1 MNKPTIF
8 LLLIL
13 TLFSCQKN
21 IERIDIANELRGN
34 TFDMTSKSDK
44 DTLTIELKDST
55 YSVFEYS
62 DRNLPWRTTNFDNT
76 QILVLELRTMAIKQ
90 LDENTFNGLLIGVE
104 DYEITLKKRNPKWN
118 KDLLIGKWVEKE
130 SADYYSNNSIPKP
143 PPLPPPPDF
152 TEADFQAQPIYK
164 ISEDS
169 ISLKTNYFTFNS
181 EIDIN
186 SSNEYLTMK
195 LYTNLINIDI
205 MWQIKE
211 LTENYMIIDKSV
223 IEKEGSMISTTKT
236 IENIE
241 LIKKR

>member
-1 MNKPTIF
+1 MNKPTLI

-44 DTLTIELKDST
+44 DTLTIEFKDST

-62 DRNLPWRTTNFDNT
+62 DRNLPWRITNFDNT
-76 QILVLELRTMAIKQ
+76 QILVLELRTMAIKK
-90 LDENTFNGLLIGVE
+90 LDKNTFNGLLIGVE
-104 DYEITLKKRNPKWN
+104 DYEITLKKRKPKWN
-118 KDLLIGKWVEKE
+118 KDFLIGKWVEKE
-130 SADYYSNNSIPKP
+130 SDDYYSNDSILKS

-152 TEADFQAQPIYK
+152 TEADFQAQPIYE
-164 ISEDS
+164 ISDDS
-169 ISLKTNYFTFNS
+169 ISLKTDYFTFNS
-181 EIDIN
+181 EIDLNN
-186 SSNEYLTMK
+186 SYEYLNLK
-195 LYTNLINIDI
+195 LKTDLEKIDI
-205 MWQIKE
+205 MWEIKE
-211 LTENYMIIDKSV
+211 LTENSMIIDKSV
-223 IEKEGSMISTTKT
+223 IEKDGSMISTTKT